1 MASIIRKNWFWIVV
15 PVIVLGISYAIL
27 SDNTLAGQRGNS
39 GLGEMFEADAA
50 FDIGSRVEGV
60 VVYDPLDDAEFVPPA
75 PGQFVPPGIIEDTRQ
90 WVDIKKIKIWVEDD
104 WLWIKID
111 VTKAAPKNL
120 ASSLAN
126 AAQPFESTDE
136 FLNWRV
142 RIDTNRDNQTD
153 YSIDA
158 VWNPISSAQPGDDL
172 NGGIFRDVTSEENF
186 RVLRKDNFPGLIGTQ
201 KTQLLTGIPLEL
213 LEFDEHLEISVCVHY
228 TSDHTQYEGLN
239 NQVYDCYP
247 TYFPPGE
254 PWIWF
259 PIP

>member
-104 WLWIKID
+104 WLWIKVD
-111 VTKAAPKNL
+111 VAKAPPKNL
-120 ASSLAN
+120 ASSLAS
-126 AAQPFESTDE
+126 AAEPFESTDE
-136 FLNWRV
+136 LINWRV
-142 RIDTNRDNQTD
+142 RIDRDRDNVTD
-153 YSIDA
+153 YTIDA
-158 VWNPISSAQPGDDL
+158 VWNPISSAEAGDDL
-172 NGGIFRDVTSEENF
+172 SGGIFRDVTEEGF
-186 RVLRKDNFPGLIGTQ
+186 QILRKDDFPGLVGTQ

-213 LEFDEHLEISVCVHY
+213 LDIGENIEISVCVHY
-228 TSDHTQYEGLN
+228 TSDHTRYQGLN

-259 PIP
+259 PMP